1 MFLTRENFGFL
12 HKLPIE
18 IANYG
23 SLNECLESHQ
33 RGYERVH
40 YSEKG
45 IHKRRNKRLNDLIC
59 FFLKFGSHYS
69 HILTM
74 NGYNFLKNTEVKF
87 YFAMFFRVPKLSTLF
102 GILYKWT
109 YIFLNFWHHFS
120 LSQQTTPLK
129 THRNFLL
136 EGLVVISNEGSC
148 IVIIVFLWRWA
159 IGGQIYKKSNPFT
172 PEGTSL

>member
-33 RGYERVH
+33 RGYERVY
-40 YSEKG
+40 YSQKG

-69 HILTM
+69 HITM
-74 NGYNFLKNTEVKF
+74 NGYNFLKNTEVKS
-87 YFAMFFRVPKLSTLF
+87 YFAMFFRVLKLSTLF

-109 YIFLNFWHHFS
+109 YFFEFL
-120 LSQQTTPLK
+120 TP
-129 THRNFLL
+129 F
-136 EGLVVISNEGSC
+136 
-148 IVIIVFLWRWA
+148 
-159 IGGQIYKKSNPFT
+159 FT
-172 PEGTSL
+172 QSTDHPPKNT

>member
-40 YSEKG
+40 YSQKG

-69 HILTM
+69 HITM
-74 NGYNFLKNTEVKF
+74 NGYNFLKNTEVKS

-136 EGLVVISNEGSC
+136 EGLVVISNEGSY
-148 IVIIVFLWRWA
+148 IVIIVFFVEVGNW
-159 IGGQIYKKSNPFT
+159 GSN
-172 PEGTSL
+172 L